1 VAVAASVPEPMVL
14 AQPGAPGRADLDRF
28 RIHRFRRGLYDCFTR
43 RADALFELADALA
56 HPVAV
61 ASVAHLSLAGVHRRG
76 HGSGYAALAAGRVD
90 AEALRDLLAA
100 HRPADWPAVFA
111 VDTTTW
117 ARNDAACSPGRGF
130 YYHPSRHSA
139 GQPIVAGWCYS
150 LIVGLGW
157 PADSW
162 TAPVDALRLVPGA
175 NPSTVAVAQIQPLA
189 ARLSEAGGAEAG
201 VPHFVFDGG
210 YDPVA
215 LQLGLAHTRAAI
227 VVRLRADRCFYADP
241 APAPAGT
248 VGRPRRHGAKFA
260 CADPATWPTPDA
272 SLTVTDDQYG
282 TVQVTAWFGLHPKTQ
297 RHPGHGSRGPRPIA
311 RGTLLRVQV
320 GRLPGRRE
328 REPKTLWLW
337 WAGPAGTTADLDLCW
352 RAYVRRFDIEH
363 TIRFAKQTLGWT
375 TPKIRHPDQA
385 DVWTWLVLAAYT
397 QLRLARH
404 LVADHR
410 LPWQPAL
417 PADRLTPGRVRR
429 GFGHLAPRLGTPARP
444 PKPSRPGPGRPK
456 GRRSGPAPRHP
467 AITKTP

>member
-1 VAVAASVPEPMVL
+1 VAVGASMPER
-14 AQPGAPGRADLDRF
+14 AGRTQPGTQGVGDLDRF
-28 RIHRFRRGLYDCFTR
+28 RVGLYRCLTR

-90 AEALRDLLAA
+90 TEQLKCLLAA
-100 HRPADWPAVFA
+100 HRPTDWPPVFA

-117 ARNDAACSPGRGF
+117 ARNDAECSPGRGF

-139 GQPIVAGWCYS
+139 GQPIVAGWSYS
-150 LIVGLGW
+150 LIAGLSW
-157 PADSW
+157 SADSW
-162 TAPVDALRLVPGA
+162 TAPVDAVRLVPGCDA
-175 NPSTVAVAQIQPLA
+175 NQVAVRQIQALT
-189 ARLSEAGGAEAG
+189 ARCGTGVSAGIA

-210 YDPVA
+210 YDPVT
-215 LQLGLAHTRAAI
+215 LQLGLAGTSAAI
-227 VVRLRADRCFYADP
+227 LVRLRKDRCFYADP
-241 APAPAGT
+241 PPVPAGT
-248 VGRPRRHGAKFA
+248 LGRPRRHGAKLA

-282 TVQVTAWFGLHPKTQ
+282 TVQVTAWSGLHPKTQ

-320 GRLPGRRE
+320 GRLPGRRD
-328 REPKTLWLW
+328 RAPKTLWLW
-337 WAGPAGTTADLDLCW
+337 WAGPAGATPDLDLCW
-352 RAYVRRFDIEH
+352 RAYIRRFDIEH

-385 DVWTWLVLAAYT
+385 DTWTWLVLAAYT
-397 QLRLARH
+397 QLRLARP

-410 LPWQPAL
+410 LPWQPRQ
-417 PADRLTPGRVRR
+417 PADKLTPGRVRR
-429 GFGHLAPRLGTPARP
+429 GFGHLAQRLATPARA

-467 AITKTP
+467 AIKKTP